1 MANRVL
7 KHKWRAANE
16 ADEAEAENG
25 SSLNLSSDPSSGT
38 SIRNNNNNVFS
49 RSLRGYSSKHVSFK
63 DAVDDP
69 RSDLNAFLDTSK
81 PIGSNMSMFL
91 PLTLEPIPLQRE
103 RIIMLAE
110 AYAIYGSLFINA
122 VFFIWEYGSDKQF
135 ESIMLEQ
142 AFEGVIA
149 IAMFSTIF
157 TALAGGSL
165 WLFCILNSAS
175 RKDWVYGLRHWLA
188 YMQVLQLVVYMTT
201 AVSFFLGMYNRFNN
215 ISQIQSIVFM
225 SILGLAALAIGNAT
239 SSFLANYMSLE
250 AFHLPFMLKTVLF
263 HSIGIGG
270 KALKEKATKQAEGL
284 KARLESEMVSSK
296 QAQAHQ
302 DELMDLLN
310 TAAAALGRSNVD
322 TKPYVAKLQRDW
334 YDTVESLNDLDV
346 DILSKYM
353 PRRLAQSVVTL
364 LQKDK
369 DGTE

>member
-16 ADEAEAENG
+16 AEAEENG
-25 SSLNLSSDPSSGT
+25 SRINLSADQGT
-38 SIRNNNNNVFS
+38 SPHNDNNGFS
-49 RSLRGYSSKHVSFK
+49 GSIGGYSSRHVSFK

-91 PLTLEPIPLQRE
+91 PLALEPIPLQRE

-122 VFFIWEYGSDKQF
+122 IFFIFEYGSDKPF
-135 ESIMLEQ
+135 ESIMLER
-142 AFEGVIA
+142 AFEGLIA
-149 IAMFSTIF
+149 IAMFSTIW

-165 WLFCILNSAS
+165 WLFCILNSGS

-188 YMQVLQLVVYMTT
+188 YMNILQLVVYFTT
-201 AVSFFLGMYNRFNN
+201 AVSFFLGMYNRMNN

-225 SILGLAALAIGNAT
+225 SILGLGALALGNVT

-250 AFHLPFMLKTVLF
+250 GFHMPFILRAILF
-263 HSIGIGG
+263 YPVGISG
-270 KALKEKATKQAEGL
+270 KALKEKATKQADDL
-284 KARLESEMVSSK
+284 KERLESEKVSSK

-302 DELMDLLN
+302 DELIDLLN
-310 TAAAALGRSNVD
+310 AAATVLGRSNVD
-322 TKPYVAKLQRDW
+322 TKPYVAKLQKDW
-334 YDTVESLNDLDV
+334 YDTVESLDDLNV
-346 DILSKYM
+346 EALSKYM
-353 PRRLAQSVVTL
+353 PRRLAQSVTTL
-364 LQKDK
+364 LQKQK
-369 DGTE
+369 DG